1 MLANEARLKQHKM
14 EMASISPKREEFYKM
29 KRFSKV
35 EPIVTTNRK
44 TKREST
50 LIDAGLASVR

>member
-1 MLANEARLKQHKM
+1 MKQHKM